1 MKMFNFITR
10 NFTLTCAIAF
20 VLCASQTVVAAAAPK
35 AGGSGSGSPG
45 PSAGMSSGG
54 SGSSSSAAGSRS
66 LVLTVPV
73 VNLTRDAA
81 FRAEVNLHSASLSV
95 ESAITEESEEYP
107 EEKILL
113 TGDSMISNGRHI
125 ALMLSRYGNPA
136 NMSGWFWTLGAGMR
150 TMTGIWKTNPSQLG
164 LTRGA
169 ASLVIDD
176 AGKVMHSYT
185 ATGTTGHARFGYRWV
200 SQSIPLAIGGH
211 IGVRHFDGQFKDVE
225 PVNSDY
231 SPLAIDDQ
239 AWLRRRY
246 MTRIEPAIEFGLA
259 F

>member
-1 MKMFNFITR
+1 MKMFKFITR
-10 NFTLTCAIAF
+10 NIGITPAIAF
-20 VLCASQTVVAAAAPK
+20 VLCASQPLIAAAAPK
-35 AGGSGSGSPG
+35 SGGGAPASP
-45 PSAGMSSGG
+45 SSMAGMSSGS
-54 SGSSSSAAGSRS
+54 SGSSSSGGSRS

-73 VNLTRDAA
+73 VNLTRDSA
-81 FRAEVNLHSASLSV
+81 FRAEVNLHSASLSI

-113 TGDSMISNGRHI
+113 SGDSMITNGHQI

-150 TMTGIWKTNPSQLG
+150 KMNGTWKTNPSQLG
-164 LTRGA
+164 LIRGM

-176 AGKVMHSYT
+176 AGKVMHHYT
-185 ATGTTGHARFGYRWV
+185 ASGTTGHGRFGYRWV

-225 PVNSDY
+225 PIDSDY

-239 AWLRRRY
+239 ASLRRRY
-246 MTRIEPAIEFGLA
+246 MTRLEPAIEFGLA